1 MKHCNIDWN
10 EIRQDI
16 EKILTDYEG
25 NGDPDLKDDPAPLYD
40 FLCDLQN
47 AIE

>member
-1 MKHCNIDWN
+1 MDLNKFSQ
-10 EIRQDI
+10 ELS
-16 EKILTDYEG
+16 KILTDYEG
-25 NGDPDLKDDPAPLYD
+25 NGDPDLKDDPEPLYN